1 MGVQLAIYKSFDN
14 QLLCG
19 KRCFRDVQILFIHTF
34 VPKNKIATFK
44 MLNLN
49 LMVECFLFKSSKKIF
64 KSLYL
69 PFLTFYFQII
79 VFTFPYL
86 LFIYL
91 IFKHQFNMGMFFYVC
106 VVLAFEFSH
115 KNVCIRWCANSA
127 HFSTFYL

>member
-19 KRCFRDVQILFIHTF
+19 KRCFRDVQILSIHTF
-34 VPKNKIATFK
+34 VSKNKIATFK

-49 LMVECFLFKSSKKIF
+49 LMVECFLFKSSKNFSNHCIYLSLPFIYKP
-64 KSLYL
+64 LYL
-69 PFLTFYFQII
+69 PFLTFYLQTI

-91 IFKHQFNMGMFFYVC
+91 IFKHQFNMGMFFLC
-106 VVLAFEFSH
+106 V
-115 KNVCIRWCANSA
+115 
-127 HFSTFYL
+127 

>member
-49 LMVECFLFKSSKKIF
+49 LMVECFLVKSSKNFSNHCIYLSLPFIF
-64 KSLYL
+64 KPLYL
-69 PFLTFYFQII
+69 PFLTFYL
-79 VFTFPYL
+79 FTL
-86 LFIYL
+86 SSNINLTWAC
-91 IFKHQFNMGMFFYVC
+91 FFYVC
-106 VVLAFEFSH
+106 ELVFKFSH
-115 KNVCIRWCANSA
+115 KNVCIRWCADSA